1 MEDWDR
7 KLLVVTLHDAVSGPD
22 LARRL
27 GWMPRTC
34 LAEER
39 GCTSPRCSIM
49 PLAQVVVFPSA
60 CRRRL
65 SNGYVSW
72 RVYLFVG
79 SFVSSAISCPYALC
93 STTGHG
99 TLAWVA
105 EGLSKREFSRGFVP
119 RPL

>member
-1 MEDWDR
+1 
-7 KLLVVTLHDAVSGPD
+7 
-22 LARRL
+22 
-27 GWMPRTC
+27 MPRTC

-65 SNGYVSW
+65 SNGYVS
-72 RVYLFVG
+72 RKCVPLRRIP
-79 SFVSSAISCPYALC
+79 SSPVPSVVLTLYADV
-93 STTGHG
+93 TGHG